1 MTSASHDRNASD
13 LAANQVV
20 ARHEGAEIAKVDNA
34 DTRQLDA
41 TGRNEFGL
49 PRSGSTKPVPVNHQ
63 RQTVS
68 SRIRADSS

>member
-34 DTRQLDA
+34 DTRCD
-41 TGRNEFGL
+41 RE
-49 PRSGSTKPVPVNHQ
+49 K
-63 RQTVS
+63 
-68 SRIRADSS
+68 